1 MSNDTF
7 KAGTGC
13 FETAEFAE
21 WLNLDGGLE
30 ALSPASQ
37 SPDPVFTS
45 TSIESVSPSSTE
57 QTPQF
62 KVPVLRG
69 LGATLSTGYKK
80 RKASQND
87 SEGDGRTMETQGK
100 KTSHNV
106 IEKRYRSNLNDKIA
120 ALRESI
126 PALRSVGQRVP
137 AKDGSSDSE
146 GPAMVD
152 GSISRLK
159 LNKATVLA
167 KATEYIRQLEKQNE
181 RLVEENSGLRKRLRG
196 SEWLDETIMAGS
208 HEQKNFSDTSMT
220 DLSLLQEPVNK
231 EPEANTTSEPP
242 VGMIPVPDEMRRLW
256 VGASREHYAPSDEI
270 NAGTRGRFMSRLLL
284 GSLTALMVMEG
295 LSENETDRNADKP
308 ESRGLFALP
317 HELLVESR
325 GFREPIRRRIIAFA
339 ASMQGHQSIT
349 LSKLL
354 LLAILLFAFLVY
366 ILEYT
371 NKPPRK
377 TALQRP
383 SASPRPSSFA
393 EHVRELN
400 FMHDLDVLLQEIQQP
415 EQKALGMSIRQF
427 FARQIVRMFGRSWL
441 EQNPKD
447 EEAASLP
454 SIRVEDFR
462 RRWKVYADLLPKF
475 FEESRIS

>member
-1 MSNDTF
+1 MF
-7 KAGTGC
+7 KAGTGR

-21 WLNLDGGLE
+21 WLNFDGALE

-37 SPDPVFTS
+37 SPDPIFTS
-45 TSIESVSPSSTE
+45 TSMGSVSPSSTE

-62 KVPVLRG
+62 KIPSRRGVGVP
-69 LGATLSTGYKK
+69 LSTGYKK
-80 RKASQND
+80 RKAMQNSSQ
-87 SEGDGRTMETQGK
+87 GDGKPMETQGK

-120 ALRESI
+120 VLRESI
-126 PALRSVGQRVP
+126 PALRLVGQRLS

-146 GPAMVD
+146 GPATAD
-152 GSISRLK
+152 GSTSRLK
-159 LNKATVLA
+159 LNKATVLT
-167 KATEYIRQLEKQNE
+167 KATEYIRQLEKQNKC
-181 RLVEENSGLRKRLRG
+181 LSDENSGLRKRLRG
-196 SEWLDETIMAGS
+196 SDWLEESITAGS
-208 HEQKNFSDTSMT
+208 HEQRHFSDTSMT
-220 DLSLLQEPVNK
+220 DVSLSQEPIDKAAKVS
-231 EPEANTTSEPP
+231 TTSETP

-256 VGASREHYAPSDEI
+256 VGASQEHYAPDDEI
-270 NAGTRGRFMSRLLL
+270 DAGTRGHFMSRLLL
-284 GSLTALMVMEG
+284 GSLITLMVMEG
-295 LSENETDRNADKP
+295 LSENERNRNADEP

-339 ASMQGHQSIT
+339 ASMQGRQAIT

-354 LLAILLFAFLVY
+354 LLTILLFAFLVY
-366 ILEYT
+366 ILEYA

-377 TALQRP
+377 TALHAPCAFPQ
-383 SASPRPSSFA
+383 ASSFA
-393 EHVRELN
+393 EHIREPN

-415 EQKALGMSIRQF
+415 EQKAISMSVWHF
-427 FARQIVRMFGRSWL
+427 FARHIARMFGRSWL
-441 EQNPKD
+441 QQNMKD

-454 SIRVEDFR
+454 SIRVEVFR
-462 RRWKVYADLLPKF
+462 RRWRVYADLLPKL